1 MCIRAQPSDLRSLLS
16 EAYTYYQ
23 QPRLRTETATH
34 SFSSDGQSGS
44 ALVPAGRLQ
53 DGIRQ
58 LYGKGAARGG
68 GADRLTSV
76 TILTTHT

>member
-58 LYGKGAARGG
+58 LYGKGAARGAARTG
-68 GADRLTSV
+68 CLR
-76 TILTTHT
+76 